1 MLKISYD
8 VGLFPNHDAK
18 VRHFF
23 ETTKHFPNY
32 FSKNCI
38 FLILLDL
45 NQGFWTKLGL
55 NWSFIL
61 NQFV

>member
-23 ETTKHFPNY
+23 ETTKYFPNY

-38 FLILLDL
+38 FFVLLDL

-55 NWSFIL
+55 N
-61 NQFV
+61 

>member
-1 MLKISYD
+1 MSKISYD

-23 ETTKHFPNY
+23 ESTKHFPNY

-38 FLILLDL
+38 FLVLLDL
-45 NQGFWTKLGL
+45 NQGFWTKLCL
-55 NWSFIL
+55 N
-61 NQFV
+61 

>member
-18 VRHFF
+18 VRHLL
-23 ETTKHFPNY
+23 ETTKHFPND

-38 FLILLDL
+38 FLVLLDL

-55 NWSFIL
+55 N
-61 NQFV
+61 